1 MILGLAIVNGDV
13 SLDRYD
19 GVTMI
24 GTQLTS
30 HKPQRQPSRRARLRI
45 LDAVGY
51 NLLRLIILIA
61 FLLPLIWM
69 AFNSLKTPL
78 DINTIPPAL
87 IFKPTLANY
96 DTVFQSQNFLAF
108 LWNSFFVAAGATVL
122 SLILGLPAA
131 YAIARYQQRGLAVI
145 ILMGRMIPGI
155 TLLIPWFILFRQ
167 IHLIDTYAALILT
180 HMLVGLPFIVWVM
193 IPFFEAI
200 PRELD
205 EAARIDGASVLT
217 ALIRIILPLSGPG
230 IISASILA
238 FVFSWNNFLF
248 SIIFATE
255 NTKTLPVAIYNFISY
270 AQIDWGGLMAAAV
283 VITVP
288 VLVIALLTQ
297 RWIVRG
303 LTEGAVKG

>member
-1 MILGLAIVNGDV
+1 
-13 SLDRYD
+13 
-19 GVTMI
+19 MI
-24 GTQLTS
+24 GTQLTTTTS
-30 HKPQRQPSRRARLRI
+30 QRRKQPLKRTI
-45 LDAVGY
+45 LHAIDVVGY

-61 FLLPLIWM
+61 FLLPLLWM
-69 AFNSLKTPL
+69 LLNSLKTPL
-78 DINTIPPAL
+78 DINTTPPLL

-96 DTVFQSQNFLAF
+96 TNVFQSQNFLQF
-108 LWNSFFVAAGATVL
+108 MWNSLLVAAGSTIF

-131 YAIARYQQRGLAVI
+131 YAIARYQQNGLAVL

-167 IHLIDTYAALILT
+167 IHLIDTYAGLILT

-205 EAARIDGASVLT
+205 EAARIDGASMLS
-217 ALIRIILPLSGPG
+217 ALVRIILPLSGPG

-255 NTKTLPVAIYNFISY
+255 KTKTLPVAIFNFISY
-270 AQIDWGGLMAAAV
+270 TQIDWGGLMAAAV
-283 VITVP
+283 IITVP
-288 VLVIALLTQ
+288 VLIIALLTQ

-303 LTEGAVKG
+303 LTEGAIKG

>member
-1 MILGLAIVNGDV
+1 
-13 SLDRYD
+13 
-19 GVTMI
+19 MI
-24 GTQLTS
+24 GTQLTT
-30 HKPQRQPSRRARLRI
+30 HKRQRQPLKRTI
-45 LDAVGY
+45 LHTFDVVGY

-61 FLLPLIWM
+61 FLLPLLWM
-69 AFNSLKTPL
+69 LFNSLKTPL
-78 DINTIPPAL
+78 DINTTPPSL
-87 IFKPTLANY
+87 LFKPTLANY
-96 DTVFQSQNFLAF
+96 NNVFQSQNFLQF
-108 LWNSFFVAAGATVL
+108 MWNSLLVAAGSTIF

-131 YAIARYQQRGLAVI
+131 YAIARYRQNGLAVL

-167 IHLIDTYAALILT
+167 VHLIDTYAALILT

-205 EAARIDGASVLT
+205 EAARIDGASMLS
-217 ALIRIILPLSGPG
+217 ALVRIILPLSGPG
-230 IISASILA
+230 IISAAILA

-255 NTKTLPVAIYNFISY
+255 RTKTLPVAIFNFISY
-270 AQIDWGGLMAAAV
+270 TQIDWGGLMAAAV

-288 VLVIALLTQ
+288 VLIIALLTQ
-297 RWIVRG
+297 RWIIRG
-303 LTEGAVKG
+303 LTEGAIKG

>member
-1 MILGLAIVNGDV
+1 
-13 SLDRYD
+13 
-19 GVTMI
+19 MI
-24 GTQLTS
+24 GTQLTT
-30 HKPQRQPSRRARLRI
+30 HKRPKQPLKRTI
-45 LDAVGY
+45 LHTFDVVGY

-61 FLLPLIWM
+61 FLLPLLWM
-69 AFNSLKTPL
+69 LFNSLKTPL
-78 DINTIPPAL
+78 DINTTPPSL
-87 IFKPTLANY
+87 LFKPTLANY
-96 DTVFQSQNFLAF
+96 NNVFQSQNFLQF
-108 LWNSFFVAAGATVL
+108 MWNSLLVAAGSTIF

-131 YAIARYQQRGLAVI
+131 YAIARYRQNGLAVL

-167 IHLIDTYAALILT
+167 VHLIDTYAALILT

-205 EAARIDGASVLT
+205 EAARIDGASMLS
-217 ALIRIILPLSGPG
+217 ALVRIILPLSGPG
-230 IISASILA
+230 IISAAILA

-255 NTKTLPVAIYNFISY
+255 RTKTLPVAIFNFISY
-270 AQIDWGGLMAAAV
+270 TQIDWGGLMAAAV

-288 VLVIALLTQ
+288 VLIIALLTQ
-297 RWIVRG
+297 RWIIRG
-303 LTEGAVKG
+303 LTEGAIKG